1 MELLRTGTISGRIL
15 DADGD
20 PITGA
25 GVQVLPLHSQRTGL
39 PGGSYATTND
49 RGEYR
54 AFNIAP
60 GDYRVSVTYT
70 PETQHMEIRMQQP
83 ASSDGRSTGETYPTV
98 YYPGTID
105 ARQATVVTVEPGT
118 ELQGFDVQLMRAR
131 GVRVRGRVTGSMDNN
146 SAPFFVM
153 IALEPVGSRGEIGA
167 GQPRN
172 TLVRDPKGEFEL
184 TDVLPGTYRISAMGA
199 GFNQENRLT
208 VRQTLEIG
216 ESDIDGVQLS
226 MGQAQKVSGHII
238 APEGRKVSSA
248 LMIMLASREPGD
260 TQGGGMAQ
268 VGAGGNFTMKDVAPG
283 NYDVIVASSGDVD
296 DSYISAIRLGDT
308 DVLAEGIHIGE
319 GLPGSLDI
327 ILKANGGTAEC
338 TVKNETGEA
347 VPDVHVILVPDVP
360 RQRQVALYGDCR
372 TQAGGTCTIVGITP
386 GKYHAYAFPTEIA
399 IDYRDADALK
409 PYETY
414 GKAVKLGEGDRLQLE
429 LNAVPVE

>member
-1 MELLRTGTISGRIL
+1 
-15 DADGD
+15 
-20 PITGA
+20 
-25 GVQVLPLHSQRTGL
+25 
-39 PGGSYATTND
+39 
-49 RGEYR
+49 
-54 AFNIAP
+54 
-60 GDYRVSVTYT
+60 
-70 PETQHMEIRMQQP
+70 
-83 ASSDGRSTGETYPTV
+83 
-98 YYPGTID
+98 
-105 ARQATVVTVEPGT
+105 
-118 ELQGFDVQLMRAR
+118 
-131 GVRVRGRVTGSMDNN
+131 MDNN

-153 IALEPVGSRGEIGA
+153 IALEPVGSRGQIGA

-216 ESDIDGVQLS
+216 ESDIDGIQLN
-226 MGQAQKVSGHII
+226 MGQAQKVSGRII

-248 LMIMLASREPGD
+248 LMVMLASREPGD

-268 VGAGGNFTMKDVAPG
+268 VGAGGSFTMKDVAPG

-296 DSYISAIRLGDT
+296 DLYISAIRLGDT

-338 TVKNETGEA
+338 AVKNETGEA
-347 VPDVHVILVPDVP
+347 LPGAHVILVPDMP
-360 RQRQVALYGDCR
+360 RQRQVALYGDCH

-386 GKYHAYAFPTEIA
+386 GKYHAYAFPTEIE